1 MLRLAVPGIDELIGL
16 VEIVRLSAG
25 FEVVVVDTAPTGHA
39 LRLLTSPQAVQSLV
53 RVLDALQRDHRIVRK
68 QLARVDRPEAADRL
82 IAALEQRGDG
92 RARAAAGS
100 HEDPVSLGH
109 APRAARG
116 CRNGGCASV
125 RSPKSA

>member
-1 MLRLAVPGIDELIGL
+1 MPGIDELVGL

-39 LRLLTSPQAVQSLV
+39 LRLLAAPQAVPSLV

-82 IAALEQRGDG
+82 IAPLAQQART
-92 RARAAAGS
+92 RASCCGI
-100 HEDPVSLGH
+100 
-109 APRAARG
+109 ARG
-116 CRNGGCASV
+116 PRFTGS
-125 RSPKSA
+125 RSRSRSRLPKRRMRVVHSPRSA